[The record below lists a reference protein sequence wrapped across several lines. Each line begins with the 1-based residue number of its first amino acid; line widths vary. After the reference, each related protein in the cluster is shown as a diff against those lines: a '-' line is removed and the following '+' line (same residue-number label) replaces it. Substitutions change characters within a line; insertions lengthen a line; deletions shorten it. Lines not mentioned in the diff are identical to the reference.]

1 MCLALAAGA
10 AHAETVPVSLTPPP
24 GSAAAFGSV
33 ATKTAAAA
41 AQHAVHAPAT
51 KLAAAGPTITPVAG
65 TSLAVQARNPDLSAF
80 VASQLHTAAPS
91 DPMTAQVMAALA
103 PSLSAP
109 EAAGGTYAAGTAA
122 PSATPSAPVGS
133 DAPAVI
139 GADPKV
145 STSILDLS
153 PLNRLGGVATG
164 LSTATRLPLPDDA
177 ALSRDTAQAIVRAFR
192 PSAGTA
198 DQAAS
203 DAADDTTTGDP
214 ALDERIALARTVFKV
229 DGTDDLIRHFV
240 ATQMMKVVIGEVA
253 KHIDINKLSET
264 DKYHLSAVAA
274 AAQTELEE
282 KVLNLDARVEANYL
296 TKQDLTLLVVA
307 YDNDAQRKQTQLRL
321 GDTGRSDRAAALDV
335 TMAQFQIVKTYEGA
349 Q

>member
-1 MCLALAAGA
+1 MGVRVGIDVPVGVKVSLAALCLALTAGA
-10 AHAETVPVSLTPPP
+10 VQAETVPTPTA
-24 GSAAAFGSV
+24 SFQTLL
-33 ATKTAAAA
+33 TKTRAS
-41 AQHAVHAPAT
+41 
-51 KLAAAGPTITPVAG
+51 GPTITPVAG
-65 TSLAVQARNPDLSAF
+65 NALAIQAHNPDIAAFAAQGAHASA
-80 VASQLHTAAPS
+80 SS
-91 DPMTAQVMAALA
+91 DPITAQVLAALA
-103 PSLSAP
+103 APTSAQP
-109 EAAGGTYAAGTAA
+109 ATVGGTYAAGTAA
-122 PSATPSAPVGS
+122 PSAAPSAPTGS

-139 GADPKV
+139 GDAKT
-145 STSILDLS
+145 STSILDLA
-153 PLNRLGGVATG
+153 PLNRLSGAATG

-177 ALSRDTAQAIVRAFR
+177 ALSRDTAQAIVRAFH
-192 PSAGTA
+192 PAGTA

-240 ATQMMKVVIGEVA
+240 ASQMMKVVIGEVA
-253 KHIDINKLSET
+253 KHIDISKLSET

-296 TKQDLTLLVVA
+296 SKADLTLLIVA
-307 YDNDAQRKQTQLRL
+307 YDTDAQRKQTQLRL
-321 GDTGRSDRAAALDV
+321 GDTGRSDRAAALDI
-335 TMAQFQIVKTYEGA
+335 TMAQFQIVKTYEGG

>member
-1 MCLALAAGA
+1 MAGA
-10 AHAETVPVSLTPPP
+10 VHAETVPVAIMPAP
-24 GSAAAFGSV
+24 GTTAAFQSV
-33 ATKTAAAA
+33 ATRTAAAVA
-41 AQHAVHAPAT
+41 ARAGQAPAA
-51 KLAAAGPTITPVAG
+51 KPAATGPTITPVAG
-65 TSLAVQARNPDLSAF
+65 TSLAVQIRNPDISAF
-80 VASQLHTAAPS
+80 AASQSHGAAPS
-91 DPMTAQVMAALA
+91 DPMTAQVMAALSA
-103 PSLSAP
+103 PSGQP
-109 EAAGGTYAAGTAA
+109 ETVGGTYAAGTAA
-122 PSATPSAPVGS
+122 PSAMPSAPVGS

-145 STSILDLS
+145 STSILDLA
-153 PLNRLGGVATG
+153 PLNRLGGIATG

-177 ALSRDTAQAIVRAFR
+177 ALSHDTAQAIVRAFH
-192 PSAGTA
+192 PTAGTA

-240 ATQMMKVVIGEVA
+240 ATQMMKVVIAEVA

-282 KVLNLDARVEANYL
+282 KVLNLDARVEANFL
-296 TKQDLTLLVVA
+296 TKSDLTLLIVA

-335 TMAQFQIVKTYEGA
+335 TMAQFQIVKTYEGG